1 MVPAAVS
8 SYGQQAIDLAELVNF
23 DPMEWQ
29 QAGLIASMGITADDR
44 WAAQIVKW
52 LVARQNGK
60 GGALELRQIWGLMSG
75 RRAIHTAHEFKTAN
89 KHFERL
95 CGLLENGH
103 ISVRRRIKK
112 ILRGNNEKSIE
123 MKDGS
128 RIDVIARSKNSGR
141 GLSADDLYLD
151 EDMILAPDTLA
162 ALMFVVAASEN
173 PQVIMAGTVPQEVN
187 EASLYVFDLRDRSLS
202 DDPGGL
208 VWIEW
213 SADQVDRPTE
223 GQLNDPGF
231 DTVPAGICD
240 DWQQIAKANPSLGL
254 LISPDYIA
262 GERAAMS
269 EHLFRTE
276 RMSIWPLRPK
286 VVATEAFPD
295 DEWESCET
303 NPDTVE
309 LVGRPV
315 FAVDVSPMGDQA
327 TIAVAGW
334 ARCEHGNE
342 IHMVGEIVESRAGTG
357 WIVDRLTE
365 LRRHNPI
372 AVVIDT
378 RSPAAELLVDLVN
391 AEIAYETVNAVEV
404 AGSAGLLRRLVHDQA
419 FHHLGDPI
427 LDDAIKSAQ
436 PRPLAGG
443 FAWGRQPGG
452 GDITPLVALSNAVGR
467 ARRLET
473 EPNQEGAPNL
483 W

>member
-23 DPMEWQ
+23 DPMGWQ
-29 QAGLIASMGITADDR
+29 QIGLISSMGVTADDQ

-60 GGALELRQIWGLMSG
+60 GGGLELRQIWGLMRG

-151 EDMILAPDTLA
+151 EDMILTPDTLA
-162 ALMFVVAASEN
+162 ALLPIISASEN
-173 PQVIMAGTVPQEVN
+173 PQVIMAGTVPIEVN
-187 EASLYVFDLRDRSLS
+187 DASLYVFDLRDRSLS
-202 DDPGGL
+202 DEPGGL
-208 VWIEW
+208 AWMEW
-213 SADQVDRPTE
+213 SVDQIDQPTDD
-223 GQLNDPGF
+223 QLDDPGF

-240 DWQQIAKANPSLGL
+240 DWHQIAQANPSLGL
-254 LISPDYIA
+254 LITRDYIA
-262 GERAAMS
+262 GERTAMS
-269 EHLFRTE
+269 EHLFRIE
-276 RMSIWPLRPK
+276 RQSVWPLRPK
-286 VVATEAFPD
+286 VSDTEAFPAD
-295 DEWESCET
+295 AWSACATDT
-303 NPDTVE
+303 DTVE
-309 LVGRPV
+309 ITGRPV
-315 FAVDVSPMGDQA
+315 FAVDVSPMGDRA
-327 TIAVAGW
+327 AIAVGGW
-334 ARCEHGNE
+334 AACEHGADL
-342 IHMVGEIVESRAGTG
+342 HMVGEIVEVGDGTG
-357 WIVDRLTE
+357 WIVNRLKDL
-365 LRRHNPI
+365 LRHDPI

-391 AEIAYETVNAVEV
+391 AGIPYETVNAVDV
-404 AGSAGLLRRLVHDQA
+404 AAGAGLVRRLVHDGGV
-419 FHHLGDPI
+419 HHLDDQI
-427 LDDAIKSAQ
+427 LNDAVMSAQ

-443 FAWGRQPGG
+443 FAWGRRPSA
-452 GDITPLVALSNAVGR
+452 GDITSLVAWTNAIAR
-467 ARRLET
+467 ARRIEA
-473 EPNQEGAPNL
+473 EPEPEGAPNL